1 MERLLPIEC
10 ERTRRHV
17 SLQLDD
23 ELSEVGVA
31 RLSAHLAGCAACR
44 EFAARAAAS
53 TRQLRTLPLEQPE
66 LPVLVPTR
74 RRPAARAFQAV
85 AAAAVV
91 AVAFGVS
98 ALTGPGHRVASAPP
112 ISATR
117 GEALISPEQ
126 ELKLLHHVEQA
137 RITPHVQLVR

>member
-10 ERTRRHV
+10 ERARRHV
-17 SLQLDD
+17 SLQLDH

-31 RLSAHLAGCAACR
+31 RLSAHLAECSACR
-44 EFAARAAAS
+44 EFAAQATATTQR
-53 TRQLRTLPLEQPE
+53 LRTSALEQPE
-66 LPVLVPTR
+66 LPVLVPSR

-98 ALTGPGHRVASAPP
+98 TLTNPARHIASAP
-112 ISATR
+112 STSGA
-117 GEALISPEQ
+117 GGQALVSPEQ
-126 ELKLLHHVEQA
+126 ELKLLRHAEQS
-137 RITPHVQLVR
+137 RTSPHVQLVR